1 MFKQVFTLA
10 IAFLASTAFAQKPL
24 KPSNNSTE
32 KLLIWKPTKK
42 EYSYWN
48 DFTMSFDLVDST
60 YYTFIPTQFDPT
72 YLYRK
77 NSSGIIDQSNTNQFD
92 ANGNRILESYMYY
105 NFGTSTLD
113 TNGKNISTYDSYNNR
128 LSYKYFSYTAG
139 VGTIQT
145 HNIYIHQL
153 NAQNKPTQTLVQRY
167 NFTTSSFEDDER
179 YTYTYHPSG
188 KIMTYEAEYWT
199 GTEWGKDEKYDL
211 TLDANGFCTQ
221 IIISTESATGNN
233 WEPYARYTN
242 LTFEN
247 PYEDLYELDM
257 RNYLQERYNTATT
270 SFELYRRKNT
280 TLSTNS
286 RYSLTENYNSGN
298 WETNG
303 IIDLEYDNFGN
314 KTRELDVY
322 YNTSIL
328 SLDTNIYRIY
338 QITLDGNNRPA
349 QVITIDSNYN
359 SKYRDV
365 YSDYVQINIQ
375 VAQLEEEV
383 VKNEFQ
389 LYPNPTNHS
398 FSIEGIDFSTV
409 TIYNSTGNL
418 VYSSDAKSI
427 EVSSLPAGMYYVRI
441 LNDDKL
447 LGVQKLIKE

>member
-10 IAFLASTAFAQKPL
+10 LAFLASTAFAQKPL

-42 EYSYWN
+42 E
-48 DFTMSFDLVDST
+48 FSFWSSGTSTFNVQDST
-60 YYTFIPTQFDPT
+60 YYTFIPTEKLPT
-72 YLYRK
+72 
-77 NSSGIIDQSNTNQFD
+77 NTLRRLNNVPISELIYNFD
-92 ANGNRILESYMYY
+92 ANGNVIFE
-105 NFGTSTLD
+105 TSL
-113 TNGKNISTYDSYNNR
+113 SYNSGTLTMDTTSKSITTFDSFNNQ
-128 LSYKYFSYTAG
+128 LSSKYYSYTAG
-139 VGTIQT
+139 VGTLQT
-145 HNIYIHQL
+145 HKIYNQQL
-153 NAQNKPTQTLVQRY
+153 NAQNKPTQTVVQRY
-167 NFTTSSFEDDER
+167 NFTTSSFEDDDR
-179 YTYTYHPSG
+179 YTYTYHSSG
-188 KIMTYEAEYWT
+188 KILTYEAEYWD
-199 GTEWGKDEKYDL
+199 GTSWQKEEKYEL

-221 IIISTESATGNN
+221 MLVSIQSTTGNN
-233 WEPYARYTN
+233 WEPYSKYTN

-257 RNYLQERYNTATT
+257 RNYLEERYNSATS

-286 RYSLTENYNSGN
+286 RYELTEKYNAGN
-298 WETNG
+298 WEVNR
-303 IIDLEYDNFGN
+303 INDLENDNFGN
-314 KTRELDVY
+314 KTREFDIY
-322 YNTSIL
+322 FNTST
-328 SLDTNIYRIY
+328 SALDTGTYRIY
-338 QITLDGNNRPA
+338 QITLDGSNHPA
-349 QVITIDSNYN
+349 EIITIDSLSNY
-359 SKYRDV
+359 KTRDV

-398 FSIEGIDFSTV
+398 FSIDGIEFSTV

-418 VYSSDAKSI
+418 VFTSDAKSI
-427 EVSSLPAGMYYVRI
+427 NVSTLPAGMYYVRI